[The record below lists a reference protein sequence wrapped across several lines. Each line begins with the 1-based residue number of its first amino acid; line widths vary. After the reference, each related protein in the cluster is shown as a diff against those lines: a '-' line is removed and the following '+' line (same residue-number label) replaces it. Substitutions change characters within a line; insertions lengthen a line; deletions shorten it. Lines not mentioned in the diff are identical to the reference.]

1 MIKYL
6 EPISRSGYLRVG
18 LLIISFY
25 CAVQMLTS
33 HSKLGDAM
41 LIEDLRNTAMDL
53 ADIKKAARHAPPT
66 SLDEL
71 SQRGLMSKEL
81 LERCKEANVVYHPE
95 NSNNVDGLAVFSVP
109 TKGGAPK
116 RVTPNGL
123 VLR

>member
-6 EPISRSGYLRVG
+6 GPLTRSGYLRVG
-18 LLIISFY
+18 LLIVSFY

-53 ADIKKAARHAPPT
+53 ADIKKSARQSAPAT
-66 SLDEL
+66 LDEL
-71 SQRGLMSKEL
+71 KKRGLISNEL

-109 TKGGAPK
+109 TEDGAPK